1 MEYFL
6 IVVAGIAIIFLIILL
21 INNRR
26 QGVKIQKSIREIK
39 NLKTGARDYLNF
51 FE

>member
-6 IVVAGIAIIFLIILL
+6 TGIAGIAILFLIILL

-26 QGVKIQKSIREIK
+26 QGIKIKKNIQEIK
-39 NLKTGARDYLNF
+39 NLKTASKDYLNF
-51 FE
+51 FD